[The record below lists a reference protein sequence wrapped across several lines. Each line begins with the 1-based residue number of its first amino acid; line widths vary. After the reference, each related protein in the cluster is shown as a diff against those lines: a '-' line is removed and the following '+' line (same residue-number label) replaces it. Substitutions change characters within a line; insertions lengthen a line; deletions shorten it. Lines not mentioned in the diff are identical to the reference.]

1 MCAVTIDVPRPTPL
15 AATLPP
21 LARLLQAQLEL
32 PATDACE
39 NAGRTPEWLEAPGW
53 RVYATAKRQRRQDH
67 AAELLESFTLP
78 SGDRL
83 DALRLGDGSVIVP
96 FDFDEAYQNF
106 LSERWRVQTDLRLLG
121 ESQLALYYRV
131 KWLLPRELQLALRR
145 LFIRL
150 RPSPAF
156 PGWPLE
162 LSVDRLARFYGRCL
176 LAHAEV
182 EHAPF
187 TWFWPEAYHAAVV
200 LTHDVET
207 GDGLRRALELAD
219 LEQERGFRSS
229 FNVVAG
235 DYPIDDGIL
244 RELVDR
250 GFEIGLH
257 GLHHDR
263 SLFSSR
269 AEFERQLPA
278 LVEAA
283 ERFGSQGFR
292 SPATHRVLEWLPDL
306 PALYDCTVPHAD
318 RYEPQPGGCCS
329 LWPYSIGRIVELPWT
344 LPQDHILFTLL
355 HQRSAAVWL
364 QQVQEIE
371 RRFGLIQCLSHP
383 DRGYLGDA
391 DKRAHYVELLD
402 ALAERPALWR
412 ALPREVAAWWHRRDV
427 GVGGG
432 SVPIREG
439 TMRVGDAPDYVS
451 FEPPL

>member
-1 MCAVTIDVPRPTPL
+1 MI
-15 AATLPP
+15 
-21 LARLLQAQLEL
+21 
-32 PATDACE
+32 
-39 NAGRTPEWLEAPGW
+39 
-53 RVYATAKRQRRQDH
+53 
-67 AAELLESFTLP
+67 F
-78 SGDRL
+78 
-83 DALRLGDGSVIVP
+83 
-96 FDFDEAYQNF
+96 
-106 LSERWRVQTDLRLLG
+106 
-121 ESQLALYYRV
+121 
-131 KWLLPRELQLALRR
+131 
-145 LFIRL
+145 
-150 RPSPAF
+150 
-156 PGWPLE
+156 
-162 LSVDRLARFYGRCL
+162 
-176 LAHAEV
+176 
-182 EHAPF
+182 
-187 TWFWPEAYHAAVV
+187 
-200 LTHDVET
+200 THDVET

-244 RELVDR
+244 RELADR

-278 LVEAA
+278 LAEAA
-283 ERFGSQGFR
+283 ERFGSHGFR
-292 SPATHRVLEWLPDL
+292 SPATHRVLEWLPEL
-306 PALYDCTVPHAD
+306 PALYDCTVPHSD

-355 HQRSAAVWL
+355 RQRSAAVWL

-402 ALAERPALWR
+402 ALARTTCTLACAPARGRRLVAPTRRRRRGKRGADPRAER
-412 ALPREVAAWWHRRDV
+412 
-427 GVGGG
+427 
-432 SVPIREG
+432 
-439 TMRVGDAPDYVS
+439 
-451 FEPPL
+451 

>member
-1 MCAVTIDVPRPTPL
+1 MIVRRTRIGRPTPL

-21 LARLLQAQLEL
+21 LARLLQPKLEL

-39 NAGRTPEWLEAPGW
+39 NAGRTPEWLAASGW
-53 RVYATAKRQRRQDH
+53 RIYATAKRQRRPDH
-67 AAELLESFTLP
+67 AAELLESFTLA

-106 LSERWRVQTDLRLLG
+106 LSERWRVQTDLRALG
-121 ESQLALYYRV
+121 ESQLTFYYRV
-131 KWLLPRELQLALRR
+131 KRLLPRELQLALRR

-150 RPSPAF
+150 RTTPAF

-162 LSVDRLARFYGRCL
+162 LSVDRLARFYARCL

-182 EHAPF
+182 EQAPF
-187 TWFWPEAYHAAVV
+187 TWFWPEAYHAALI

-244 RELVDR
+244 RELADR

-283 ERFGSQGFR
+283 ERFGSHGFR
-292 SPATHRVLEWLPDL
+292 SPATHRVLEWLPEL

-355 HQRSAAVWL
+355 RQRSAAVWL

-412 ALPREVAAWWHRRDV
+412 ALPREVAAWWRRRDV
-427 GVGGG
+427 GVEG
-432 SVPIREG
+432 SAVPIREG
-439 TMRVGDAPDYVS
+439 TMRVGTAPDYVS